1 MRRYFA
7 FLMIGL
13 LLFGCIDGGN
23 GGENQDENGE
33 ANFTTH
39 IEITDSSQ
47 TSIKEGEGDIKETQE
62 GDFNPSE
69 YTETPD
75 AVLYIYFVNVG
86 VGSQGDAILI
96 KKGDFDMLVD
106 TGPAAAEAT
115 ITNYLLDRGVD
126 DLEVLVLTHDDEEH
140 TANLAYLADRFEVG
154 EIWWNGQGKIEL
166 STEIQNVQSEQ
177 IKTVVKGDSFEYN
190 SISITVLNPLPEGE
204 RFYHDDGDA
213 IVLKIEDKDTCVL
226 LTSDILFSAQQI
238 VAQEG
243 TCQIVQLPFHGLSIG
258 SGLGNNFDF
267 FVDALQPEAMIVSGS
282 QQTWED
288 TREMIFR
295 KLDNKGILYYEN
307 YKGRAVKITISQE
320 GYTIEND

>member
-1 MRRYFA
+1 
-7 FLMIGL
+7 MIGL

-23 GGENQDENGE
+23 GGGTTDENGE
-33 ANFTTH
+33 EANLTTH

-47 TSIKEGEGDIKETQE
+47 TSIKEDDDIKETQE

-75 AVLYIYFVNVG
+75 ATLYIYFVNVG
-86 VGSQGDAILI
+86 VGSQGDSILI

-140 TANLAYLADRFEVG
+140 TANLAYLANRFEVG
-154 EIWWNGQGKIEL
+154 EIWWNGQGKLEF
-166 STEIQNVQSEQ
+166 STEIQNVHSEQ
-177 IKTVVKGDSFEYN
+177 IRTVVKGDSFEYN
-190 SISITVLNPLPEGE
+190 SISVSVLNPLPEGE
-204 RFYHDDGDA
+204 RFYNDDNDA
-213 IVLKIEDKDTCVL
+213 IVLKIEDKGTCVL
-226 LTSDILFSAQQI
+226 LTSDIFYSAQQI
-238 VAQEG
+238 AAQEG

-258 SGLGNNFDF
+258 SGLGNNIDF
-267 FVDALQPEAMIVSGS
+267 FVSALQPEAMIVSGS

-320 GYTIEND
+320 GYIIEND